1 VSDRRVSHTWD
12 PPKTRH
18 PEALVGR
25 PFRVRDIAVQAGLS
39 ETTVDR
45 VLNGRAGVSVRARRQ
60 VEQAIHDLE
69 RQQDQIRLGGRT
81 FVIDLVMQAPARF
94 SGAVRTA
101 LEAELPGL
109 RPAVIRARFDLTETA
124 TPVELVSALDRI
136 RRRGSHG
143 VVLKAPDVPEV
154 VEAVDR
160 LVASGIP
167 VITLV
172 TDLPGSRRSA
182 YVGIDNRAAGAT
194 AAYLISQWLG
204 SRPGSVLV
212 TLSRGS
218 FRGEE
223 EREMGFRTA
232 LRRIA
237 PDRPLVEIAE
247 TDGLD
252 STMHG
257 LALAAL
263 KEDPAINAVYS
274 IGGGNQAIV
283 DAFAALDRECEV
295 FVAHD
300 LDEDNV
306 RLLREGRV
314 SVVLH
319 HDLGQDMRRVCHAIL
334 QAHRVLP
341 GAAHSLPSN
350 IQVVTPYNTPGRL
363 PEI

>member
-1 VSDRRVSHTWD
+1 
-12 PPKTRH
+12 
-18 PEALVGR
+18 VGR
-25 PFRVRDIAVQAGLS
+25 PYRIRDIAVQAGLS

-45 VLNGRAGVSVRARRQ
+45 VLNGRAGVSVRAQRQ
-60 VEQAIHDLE
+60 VEQAIRDLE
-69 RQQDQIRLGGRT
+69 RQQSQIRLGGRT

-94 SGAVRTA
+94 SAAVRAA
-101 LEAELPGL
+101 LEAELAGL

-124 TPVELVSALDRI
+124 SPLELVSALDRL

-160 LVASGIP
+160 LVSAGIP

-172 TDLPGSRRSA
+172 TDLPGSKRIA

-204 SRPGSVLV
+204 SSSGHVLV

-223 EREMGFRTA
+223 EREMGFRSA

-237 PDRPLVEIAE
+237 PDRELVEINE

-257 LALAAL
+257 LATAAL
-263 KEDPAINAVYS
+263 EGDPAINAVYS
-274 IGGGNQAIV
+274 IGGGNRAIV
-283 DAFAALDRECEV
+283 EAFARLERECRV

-300 LDEDNV
+300 LDADNV
-306 RLLREGRV
+306 QLLRGGSV

-319 HDLGQDMRRVCHAIL
+319 HDLGQDMRRACQVIM

-341 GAAHSLPSN
+341 GAPHSLPSN
-350 IQVVTPYNTPGRL
+350 IQVVTPYNLPGRL
-363 PEI
+363 PDLEG

>member
-1 VSDRRVSHTWD
+1 
-12 PPKTRH
+12 
-18 PEALVGR
+18 VGR
-25 PFRVRDIAVQAGLS
+25 PYRIRDIAVQAGLS

-45 VLNGRAGVSVRARRQ
+45 VLNGRGGVSVRAQRQ
-60 VEQAIHDLE
+60 VEQAIRDLD
-69 RQQDQIRLGGRT
+69 RQQSQIRLGGRT

-94 SGAVRTA
+94 SAAVRVA
-101 LEAELPGL
+101 LEAELAGL

-124 TPVELVSALDRI
+124 SPLELVSALDRL

-160 LVASGIP
+160 LVSAGIP

-172 TDLPGSRRSA
+172 TDLPGSQRLA

-194 AAYLISQWLG
+194 AAYLVSQWLG
-204 SRPGSVLV
+204 SSSGHVLV

-223 EREMGFRTA
+223 EREMGFRSA

-237 PDRPLVEIAE
+237 PDRALVEVNE

-257 LALAAL
+257 LATAAL
-263 KEDPAINAVYS
+263 EGDPAISAVYS
-274 IGGGNQAIV
+274 IGGGNRATV
-283 DAFAALDRECEV
+283 EAFARLERECRV

-300 LDEDNV
+300 LDADNV
-306 RLLREGRV
+306 QLLRDGSV

-319 HDLGQDMRRVCHAIL
+319 HDLGQDMRRACQAIM
-334 QAHRVLP
+334 QAHRVLL
-341 GAAHSLPSN
+341 GAPHSLPSN
-350 IQVVTPYNTPGRL
+350 IQVVTPYNLPGRL
-363 PEI
+363 PDPEH

>member
-1 VSDRRVSHTWD
+1 
-12 PPKTRH
+12 
-18 PEALVGR
+18 VGR
-25 PFRVRDIAVQAGLS
+25 PYRIRDIALQAGLS

-45 VLNGRAGVSVRARRQ
+45 VLNGRAGVSIRAQRQ
-60 VEQAIHDLE
+60 VEQAIHDLD
-69 RQQDQIRLGGRT
+69 RQQSQIRLGGRT
-81 FVIDLVMQAPARF
+81 FVIDLVMQAPERF
-94 SGAVRTA
+94 SAAVRVA
-101 LEAELPGL
+101 LEAELAGL
-109 RPAVIRARFDLTETA
+109 RPAMIRARFDLTETA
-124 TPVELVSALDRI
+124 APVELVSALDRL

-143 VVLKAPDVPEV
+143 VLLKAPDVPEV

-160 LVASGIP
+160 LVSAGIP

-172 TDLPGSRRSA
+172 TDLPGSQRLA

-204 SRPGSVLV
+204 SSSGDVLV

-223 EREMGFRTA
+223 EREMGFRAA

-237 PDRPLVEIAE
+237 PDRALVEINE
-247 TDGLD
+247 SDGLD

-257 LALAAL
+257 LAVAAL
-263 KEDPAINAVYS
+263 EGDPAISAAYS
-274 IGGGNQAIV
+274 IGGGNRAIV
-283 DAFAALDRECEV
+283 DAFARLERECRV

-300 LDEDNV
+300 LDADNV
-306 RLLREGRV
+306 QLLRNGSV

-319 HDLGQDMRRVCHAIL
+319 HDLGQDMRRACQAIM

-341 GAAHSLPSN
+341 GAPHSLPSN
-350 IQVVTPYNTPGRL
+350 IQVVTPYNVPGRL
-363 PEI
+363 PDL

>member
-1 VSDRRVSHTWD
+1 MG
-12 PPKTRH
+12 H
-18 PEALVGR
+18 PYR
-25 PFRVRDIAVQAGLS
+25 IRDIAVQAGLS

-45 VLNGRAGVSVRARRQ
+45 VLNGRAGVSVRAQRQ
-60 VEQAIHDLE
+60 VEQAIRDLD
-69 RQQDQIRLGGRT
+69 RQQSQVRLGGRT

-94 SGAVRTA
+94 SGAVRAA

-109 RPAVIRARFDLTETA
+109 RPAVVRARFDLTETA
-124 TPVELVSALDRI
+124 SPLDLVTALDRL
-136 RRRGSHG
+136 RWRGSHG

-160 LVASGIP
+160 LVADGIP

-172 TDLPGSRRSA
+172 TDLPGSRRLA

-204 SRPGSVLV
+204 SAAGEVLV

-223 EREMGFRTA
+223 EREMGFRSA
-232 LRRIA
+232 LRRLA
-237 PDRPLVEIAE
+237 PDRRLVEISE

-252 STMHG
+252 ATMHG

-263 KEDPAINAVYS
+263 EHQPGIRAVYS
-274 IGGGNQAIV
+274 IGGGNRAIV
-283 DAFAALDRECEV
+283 DAFGKLGRECRV

-300 LDEDNV
+300 LDADNV
-306 RLLREGRV
+306 ELLRSGSV
-314 SVVLH
+314 SAVLY
-319 HDLGQDMRRVCHAIL
+319 HDLAQDLRRVCLAIM

-341 GAAHSLPSN
+341 GAPHSLPSN
-350 IQVVTPYNTPGRL
+350 VQVVTPYNVPGRNVRT
-363 PEI
+363 